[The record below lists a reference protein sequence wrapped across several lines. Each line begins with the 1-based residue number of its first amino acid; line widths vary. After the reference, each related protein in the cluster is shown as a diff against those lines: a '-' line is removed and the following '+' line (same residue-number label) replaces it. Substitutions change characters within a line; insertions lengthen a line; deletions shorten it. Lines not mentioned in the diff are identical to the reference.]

1 MSAGSP
7 SWYGVRC
14 VFKLG
19 DKPLYEE
26 RITVWRAQSFG
37 EAIDLAEAEAREYG
51 ATNGFE
57 YLQLAQ
63 IFNQKSAII
72 ESGSEAF
79 SLIRSSP
86 LSPHDYINRF
96 FDTGFE
102 RQTDHG

>member
-1 MSAGSP
+1 MSADSP

-14 VFKLG
+14 IFKLG
-19 DKPLYEE
+19 DQPLYEE

-63 IFNQKSAII
+63 IFDQKSEIVG
-72 ESGSEAF
+72 SGSEVF
-79 SLIRSSP
+79 SLIRESRLAP
-86 LSPHDYINRF
+86 DDYINRF
-96 FDTGFE
+96 FATGSE
-102 RQTDHG
+102 RQGTLE